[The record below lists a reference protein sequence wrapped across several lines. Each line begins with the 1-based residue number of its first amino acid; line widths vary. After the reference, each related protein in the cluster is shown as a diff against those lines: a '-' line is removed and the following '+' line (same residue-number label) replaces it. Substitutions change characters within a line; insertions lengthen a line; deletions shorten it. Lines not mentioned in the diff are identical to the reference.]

1 MSNSVDQVER
11 RAIERHGA
19 AALRAVAGEP
29 SAAFVDQRVSIAGK
43 PVRIGVPYR
52 PRDHSALPLDQH
64 RGIADAAAVRLR
76 YSDLTLHRSQRP
88 DDQLG
93 QILFD
98 TLEQL
103 RCEAM
108 VPESQAGVRANIG
121 VAFERWDLATRGG
134 GVSDSTMG
142 RLLYTTIHM
151 ARSRL
156 GSSVARLDIEQ
167 QQEIEAI
174 TEAARA
180 ELAPVIGHDLVAMGK
195 AVADQKL
202 YATHALAVIGQVL
215 GAFAPA
221 DGDDIRSD
229 TDEARL
235 LIAAAWDDDT
245 GNAQEQEED
254 PSDDDSGSFGA
265 ADYKIFTEEFD
276 REVAADELVL
286 PALQERHRTRL
297 DHMVAAQAVSA
308 PRIARQ
314 LVQRLAVRSER
325 GWRSGWTDGSIDPT
339 RLGQVVASPG
349 FEEAFRRPRQ
359 EPVADLAVTFL
370 VDNSG
375 SMKAHRYEALAVLLD
390 TYCRALDLAGAT
402 SEVLG
407 FSTNS
412 WSGGQAKDMWR
423 AASSPENPGRIG
435 DSLRIVYKDPDH
447 SWRRSRRS
455 LASMLSI
462 GHYRESHDGEAL
474 LWAYRRLLTRSAARK
489 VLVFVSDG
497 APSDA
502 ATAKANHQGYL
513 TDHLRA
519 VGAAVALDR
528 RVIFGGMGVGHDMGW
543 LVENA
548 VSVDLSGTLTLG
560 TYRALEDLI
569 AGS

>member
-1 MSNSVDQVER
+1 MSAPINQVER

-29 SAAFVDQRVSIAGK
+29 AAAFIDQRVTIAGK

-76 YSDLTLHRSQRP
+76 YSDLTLHRSMRP

-108 VPESQAGVRANIG
+108 VPESQPGVRANIG

-195 AVADQKL
+195 AVDDQRV
-202 YATHALAVIGQVL
+202 YATHALAVIEQVL

-221 DGDDIRSD
+221 DDASVRAD

-245 GNAQEQEED
+245 GTPEEGEAAL
-254 PSDDDSGSFGA
+254 DDDSGAFGA
-265 ADYKIFTEEFD
+265 ADYQIFTTEFD
-276 REVAADELVL
+276 REVSANELVL

-297 DHMVAAQAVSA
+297 DQMVAAQAVSA
-308 PRIARQ
+308 PRLARQ
-314 LVQRLAVRSER
+314 LVQRLAVSSER

-349 FEEAFRRPRQ
+349 FEEAFRRPRR
-359 EPVADLAVTFL
+359 EPVADVAVTFVL
-370 VDNSG
+370 DNSG
-375 SMKAHRYEALAVLLD
+375 SMKAHRYEALAVLVD

-412 WSGGQAKDMWR
+412 WSGGQAKDQWR
-423 AASSPENPGRIG
+423 AADSPANPGRIG
-435 DSLRIVYKDPDH
+435 DSLRIIYKDADH

-474 LWAYRRLLTRSAARK
+474 LWAYKRLLGSTAQRK

-502 ATAKANHQGYL
+502 ATAKANHEAYL

-519 VGAAVALDR
+519 VGAAIALDR

-543 LVENA
+543 LLENS